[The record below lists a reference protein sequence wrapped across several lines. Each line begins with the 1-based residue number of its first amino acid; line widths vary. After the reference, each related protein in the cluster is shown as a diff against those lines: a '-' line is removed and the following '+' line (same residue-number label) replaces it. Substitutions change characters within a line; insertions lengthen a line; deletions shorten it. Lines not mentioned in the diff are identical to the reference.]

1 MLFRHGSPSAR
12 IHPPRHTALC
22 YRPPCLPGASLQS
35 IQAFLHGESSREL
48 SLISGHIVTTRHS
61 GTKPKPDAD
70 PAAPPSVT
78 ISGGSR
84 QGLQLHV
91 LGSSLRRLSAIVR
104 YSRAPALY
112 SQCSVLRHIKEEE
125 NKRSSQMTRGDFI
138 SWFVYDTFHLKT
150 LSWNVEAYISS
161 IELLY
166 IF

>member
-1 MLFRHGSPSAR
+1 MILCRGSPSEW
-12 IHPPRHTALC
+12 IHLPRYTASC
-22 YRPPCLPGASLQS
+22 YCTPCLPGASLQS
-35 IQAFLHGESSREL
+35 IQAFLHRESSREL

-61 GTKPKPDAD
+61 ATKPKPDPD
-70 PAAPPSVT
+70 LPAPPSVT

-84 QGLQLHV
+84 QGLQLRV
-91 LGSSLRRLSAIVR
+91 LGSSLQRLSAIVR

-112 SQCSVLRHIKEEE
+112 SQCSVLWHIKEEE